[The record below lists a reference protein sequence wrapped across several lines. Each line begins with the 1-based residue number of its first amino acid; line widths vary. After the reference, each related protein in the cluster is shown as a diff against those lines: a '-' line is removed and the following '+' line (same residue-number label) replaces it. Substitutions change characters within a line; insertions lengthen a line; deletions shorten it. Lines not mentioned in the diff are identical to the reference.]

1 MLTEIEDRIIKVL
14 QQSLEQLPPENITAK
29 SASGKLPSLTI
40 SNLKF
45 KFMNAGVA
53 ENLEQ
58 EKTKLTEYFSG
69 NASTKVYKLKETP
82 LRRSVTA
89 KSPPEKVLAEKDQ
102 YVVNYE
108 GGSVIFLEAP
118 DKGKNNILIEYTS
131 RKSIM
136 TLKTIRLKALYQ
148 IEVAGKER
156 SETDAL
162 AESVVKALLNAESE
176 FLSNGIEI
184 KPVSGIQLSEQE
196 KVGSI
201 QLKYIFER
209 ELRTETTVE
218 PMEQIQISQ
227 KPRKIS

>member
-1 MLTEIEDRIIKVL
+1 MLTEIEDRLIRVL
-14 QQSLEQLPPENITAK
+14 QQNLQQLPPENITTK
-29 SASGKLPSLTI
+29 SATQLPSLTI

-45 KFMNAGVA
+45 KFLNAGLA
-53 ENLEQ
+53 ENLEH

-69 NASTKVYKLKETP
+69 NGSTKVYKLKETP
-82 LRRSVTA
+82 LRRSLTA
-89 KSPPEKVLAEKDQ
+89 KSPPDNILVEKDQ

-108 GGSVIFLEAP
+108 DGSVIFLQLP

-148 IEVAGKER
+148 IEVASKER
-156 SETDAL
+156 SEADAL
-162 AESVVKALLNAESE
+162 AESVVKALLNAETE

-184 KPVSGIQLSEQE
+184 KPVGGIQLADQE
-196 KVGSI
+196 KANSI

-209 ELRTETTVE
+209 ELRTETMVE
-218 PMEQIQISQ
+218 PMEQIQINQ